1 MKPGDRVRVQPPAF
15 EGVITH
21 VNNDNEKSLSVKGG
35 AHQMHYAVHPNTVTV
50 LPKAPYGWPPL
61 PGDVWN
67 LDGTLYFC
75 QKCRDNG
82 IFDRILNPADGYW
95 PSYDG
100 DDGFA
105 EVLQR
110 ISDVKLEYRS

>member
-21 VNNDNEKSLSVKGG
+21 VNNDNEKSLSVKDG

-105 EVLQR
+105 EILQR